1 MTEAKQKDG
10 EFDEWLMRDMCNHLE
25 SHTSALEAL
34 AELICSSTLEAFT
47 GETGGEHKSAN
58 LRWGLLQIFQFYLE
72 GQQKILEEYLDKFNN
87 LDLVL
92 LKRGEKLLELVHYG
106 AYTNEERA
114 HEMLKEAIGYLD
126 VVIGRDSELKEVAQE
141 LKGKCL
147 ERMGGD

>member
-1 MTEAKQKDG
+1 MAETKRKEG

-47 GETGGEHKSAN
+47 GDTGGEHKSAN

-72 GQQKILEEYLDKFNN
+72 GQQKILEEYLEKYNN

-106 AYTNEERA
+106 AYTHEERA
-114 HEMLKEAIGYLD
+114 NEMLKEAIGYLD
-126 VVIGRDSELKEVAQE
+126 VVIERGSEYKGVAEEV
-141 LKGKCL
+141 KGECL
-147 ERMGGD
+147 ERLGSY